1 MCHTKEVFKGISGRI
16 AMIAEAYRED
26 VLYPKTCPIH
36 NVQYV
41 AECHLCYKEGKEAPT
56 EGLKYDDGK
65 LLMTLVQPSFV
76 KGVAEVLTFGA
87 KKYKPNSWQTVE
99 DAKRRYEDAL
109 YRHWLAYLD
118 GEQVDSESGLEH
130 LKHLACN
137 AMFLL
142 HLNKTKGN

>member
-1 MCHTKEVFKGISGRI
+1 
-16 AMIAEAYRED
+16 MIAEGYSED
-26 VLYPKTCPIH
+26 VYPKTCPIH
-36 NVQYV
+36 NIEYIS
-41 AECHLCYKEGKEAPT
+41 ECHLCYKESKADT
-56 EGLKYDDGK
+56 GLKYDKGK

-76 KGVAEVLTFGA
+76 RGVAEVLTFGA
-87 KKYKPNSWQTVE
+87 NKYKPNSWQTVE

>member
-1 MCHTKEVFKGISGRI
+1 
-16 AMIAEAYRED
+16 MIAEGYRED
-26 VLYPKTCPIH
+26 VYPRTCHIH
-36 NVQYV
+36 NIEYIS
-41 AECHLCYKEGKEAPT
+41 ECHLCYKESKVDT
-56 EGLKYDDGK
+56 GLKYDEGK

-76 KGVAEVLTFGA
+76 RGVAEVLTFGA

-109 YRHWLAYLD
+109 YRHWLAYLE